1 MIRAKIYISKYDWLV
16 HCFFAVDK
24 YYTKSI
30 LNVLNEIGCPDGIY
44 YSASENLRKGKLD
57 TGFTYSNG
65 KKRASLLVVGLAS
78 CPEEYDNSIA
88 HELRHLEDG
97 IAKASGMS
105 LSGEDVAYLA
115 GDIRYAIHDITS
127 ALTCNCRHCRT
138 RIRELTK
145 TDRIVKI

>member
-16 HCFFAVDK
+16 HCFFAVDR
-24 YYTKSI
+24 YYVRRI
-30 LNVLNEIGCPDGIY
+30 LSVLDRIGCPDSIY
-44 YSASENLRKGKLD
+44 ERAASHLRSGRLD
-57 TGFTYSNG
+57 TGMTYSNTD
-65 KKRASLLVVGLAS
+65 KRASLLVVGLAS

-145 TDRIVKI
+145 TDRVVKI